1 MIMKSG
7 KANRRRMLA
16 GMLALSVLCTS
27 GVIRTG
33 ASVSAAVTVAGDVNL
48 DGTVD
53 AKDVTAL
60 QQYLIR
66 KATLTVTAA
75 ENGDLNGDGV
85 LNSVDLA
92 LLKGQVLAS
101 TPQAEATYIHL
112 KDTSIEVEGDHATLS
127 NSNKTVTIDA
137 SGTYYIDGTLTDGQ
151 IVVNVPDIVAD
162 AETVKLFLNG
172 VNITGVSA
180 APILIENAE
189 NTSLN
194 LVAGTT
200 NYVYDGATYAEN
212 TAAIYA
218 KDDMTIK
225 GEGALVVTAST
236 QYGIHCNND
245 LKITGGDITV
255 ITENTTTKMDG
266 IRAKQSVR
274 IKDGTVKVNATGDG
288 IKSTKADVNISGGNV
303 SVKAGNDAIQA
314 ETTID
319 ISAGTLLACG
329 DRGLTSITAT
339 NITGGSV
346 CATATD
352 SQAALVRAS
361 QGCMLL
367 TYAAEWTKGNEIA
380 VKSGATTVYAAT
392 PNKKFDYVLMSS
404 PDLTTSAAYS
414 LYTGGQQ
421 MKHSADAAGVFQ
433 MSADASFTGVEAL
446 NGSGTVTTEA
456 GVQLNGSSL
465 TVSGEGVELTSSTI
479 ATITQPGIYNVTGSM
494 TGGQIVVNVDK
505 TTYADAIVELVLDGI
520 ELTNTAD
527 SPIYVA
533 SVGDECRITA
543 KNGTTSTISD
553 GTNYTNADSD
563 SGAIYSKDDL
573 KIKGKGTLIVN
584 GNYQDGIVSKDD
596 LKIWN
601 GSVTVNAVDDCL
613 RGKDSVRIGDPED
626 TDYSALNLKLTST
639 SGDGIKSSGTDTGKG
654 YVTITGGTVDITSK
668 GGDGIQAEQTFTMN
682 GGNVTINTYQGHG
695 YTGSGSSGGGGGWGG
710 GMQDGNN
717 NKVDLSV
724 KGIKAVGLYDTDG
737 TTYLSGG
744 DLIINGGTLN
754 IDSTDDSLHCGG
766 NMSINGGNITL
777 ASADDGMHSDHNLT
791 IGESA
796 TGGYDAPWINITYS
810 YEGVEGLTI
819 VQNCGTVMVTSKDDA
834 YNAAGG
840 ADSSGMGGG
849 WGGGWGGGSVSG
861 NNYSMTFN
869 GGYTFVNAAGDGLDS
884 NGEMIFNG
892 GYVFVSQT
900 GGGNGPLD
908 CGDGYSI
915 TYNGGT
921 VIAAGSS
928 SMFEYPSNKAF
939 LSTTSVSAGST
950 ITFTNASGTV
960 IATFTL
966 PNASQEMV
974 LCSTESNVSCYTGG
988 TLSGVTYFGS
998 QDGINRCG
1006 YGGTIS
1012 GGTSVSESGG
1022 GGNRPWG

>member
-1 MIMKSG
+1 
-7 KANRRRMLA
+7 
-16 GMLALSVLCTS
+16 
-27 GVIRTG
+27 
-33 ASVSAAVTVAGDVNL
+33 
-48 DGTVD
+48 
-53 AKDVTAL
+53 
-60 QQYLIR
+60 
-66 KATLTVTAA
+66 
-75 ENGDLNGDGV
+75 
-85 LNSVDLA
+85 
-92 LLKGQVLAS
+92 
-101 TPQAEATYIHL
+101 
-112 KDTSIEVEGDHATLS
+112 
-127 NSNKTVTIDA
+127 
-137 SGTYYIDGTLTDGQ
+137 
-151 IVVNVPDIVAD
+151 
-162 AETVKLFLNG
+162 
-172 VNITGVSA
+172 
-180 APILIENAE
+180 
-189 NTSLN
+189 
-194 LVAGTT
+194 
-200 NYVYDGATYAEN
+200 
-212 TAAIYA
+212 
-218 KDDMTIK
+218 
-225 GEGALVVTAST
+225 
-236 QYGIHCNND
+236 
-245 LKITGGDITV
+245 
-255 ITENTTTKMDG
+255 
-266 IRAKQSVR
+266 
-274 IKDGTVKVNATGDG
+274 
-288 IKSTKADVNISGGNV
+288 
-303 SVKAGNDAIQA
+303 
-314 ETTID
+314 
-319 ISAGTLLACG
+319 
-329 DRGLTSITAT
+329 
-339 NITGGSV
+339 
-346 CATATD
+346 
-352 SQAALVRAS
+352 
-361 QGCMLL
+361 MLL
-367 TYAAEWTKGNEIA
+367 TYGAEWTKGNEIA

-392 PNKKFDYVLMSS
+392 PNKKFDYVLLSS

-421 MKHSADAAGVFQ
+421 MKHSADATGVFQ
-433 MSADASFTGVEAL
+433 MSTDASFTGVEAL

-613 RGKDSVRIGDPED
+613 WGKDSVRIGDPED
-626 TDYSALNLKLTST
+626 TDYSALDLKLTST

-668 GGDGIQAEQTFTMN
+668 SGDGIQAEQTFTMN
-682 GGNVTINTYQGHG
+682 GGDVTINTHQGHG
-695 YTGSGSSGGGGGWGG
+695 YTGSGSSGGGWGG
-710 GMQDGNN
+710 GMQEGNN

-791 IGESA
+791 IGEST
-796 TGGYDAPWINITYS
+796 TGGYDAPWINVTYS

-849 WGGGWGGGSVSG
+849 WGGGWGGGSVVGGS
-861 NNYSMTFN
+861 YSMTFN

-998 QDGINRCG
+998 QDGTNRCG

-1022 GGNRPWG
+1022 GNRPWG

>member
-33 ASVSAAVTVAGDVNL
+33 ASVSAAATVAGDVNL

-66 KATLTVTAA
+66 KATLTATAA

-92 LLKGQVLAS
+92 LLKGQRLAS
-101 TPQAEATYIHL
+101 TPQAEPTYIHL
-112 KDTSIEVEGDHATLS
+112 KDTFIEVEGDHATLS

-137 SGTYYIDGTLTDGQ
+137 SGSYYIDGTLTDGQ

-180 APILIENAE
+180 APILVENAE

-200 NYVYDGATYAEN
+200 NYVYDGTTYTEN
-212 TAAIYA
+212 TAAIYT

-319 ISAGTLLACG
+319 ISAGTVLACG

-352 SQAALVRAS
+352 SQAALVSAS

-392 PNKKFDYVLMSS
+392 PNKKFDYVLLSS

-421 MKHSADAAGVFQ
+421 MKHSADATGVFQ

-533 SVGDECRITA
+533 SVGGECRITA

-553 GTNYTNADSD
+553 GTN
-563 SGAIYSKDDL
+563 
-573 KIKGKGTLIVN
+573 
-584 GNYQDGIVSKDD
+584 
-596 LKIWN
+596 
-601 GSVTVNAVDDCL
+601 
-613 RGKDSVRIGDPED
+613 
-626 TDYSALNLKLTST
+626 
-639 SGDGIKSSGTDTGKG
+639 
-654 YVTITGGTVDITSK
+654 
-668 GGDGIQAEQTFTMN
+668 
-682 GGNVTINTYQGHG
+682 
-695 YTGSGSSGGGGGWGG
+695 
-710 GMQDGNN
+710 
-717 NKVDLSV
+717 
-724 KGIKAVGLYDTDG
+724 
-737 TTYLSGG
+737 
-744 DLIINGGTLN
+744 
-754 IDSTDDSLHCGG
+754 
-766 NMSINGGNITL
+766 
-777 ASADDGMHSDHNLT
+777 
-791 IGESA
+791 
-796 TGGYDAPWINITYS
+796 
-810 YEGVEGLTI
+810 
-819 VQNCGTVMVTSKDDA
+819 
-834 YNAAGG
+834 
-840 ADSSGMGGG
+840 
-849 WGGGWGGGSVSG
+849 
-861 NNYSMTFN
+861 
-869 GGYTFVNAAGDGLDS
+869 
-884 NGEMIFNG
+884 
-892 GYVFVSQT
+892 
-900 GGGNGPLD
+900 
-908 CGDGYSI
+908 
-915 TYNGGT
+915 
-921 VIAAGSS
+921 
-928 SMFEYPSNKAF
+928 
-939 LSTTSVSAGST
+939 
-950 ITFTNASGTV
+950 
-960 IATFTL
+960 
-966 PNASQEMV
+966 
-974 LCSTESNVSCYTGG
+974 
-988 TLSGVTYFGS
+988 
-998 QDGINRCG
+998 
-1006 YGGTIS
+1006 
-1012 GGTSVSESGG
+1012 
-1022 GGNRPWG
+1022 

>member
-1 MIMKSG
+1 MKSG

-33 ASVSAAVTVAGDVNL
+33 ASVSAAATVAGDVNL

-66 KATLTVTAA
+66 KATLTATAA

-200 NYVYDGATYAEN
+200 NYVYDGTTYTEN
-212 TAAIYA
+212 TAAIYT

-367 TYAAEWTKGNEIA
+367 TYGAEWTKGNEIA

-392 PNKKFDYVLMSS
+392 PNKKFDYVLLSS

-421 MKHSADAAGVFQ
+421 MKHSADATGVFQ

-505 TTYADAIVELVLDGI
+505 TTYADAIVEMVLDGI

-533 SVGDECRITA
+533 SVGGECRITA

-613 RGKDSVRIGDPED
+613 WGKDSVRIGDPED
-626 TDYSALNLKLTST
+626 TDYSALDLKLTST

-668 GGDGIQAEQTFTMN
+668 SGDGIQAEQTFTMN

-695 YTGSGSSGGGGGWGG
+695 YTGSGSSGGGWGGGWGG
-710 GMQDGNN
+710 GMQEGNN

-791 IGESA
+791 IGEST
-796 TGGYDAPWINITYS
+796 TGGYDAPWINVTYS

-861 NNYSMTFN
+861 GSYSMTFN

-884 NGEMIFNG
+884 NGELIFNG

-950 ITFTNASGTV
+950 ITFTNASGMV
-960 IATFTL
+960 IATFVL

>member
-1 MIMKSG
+1 MKSG

-33 ASVSAAVTVAGDVNL
+33 ASVSAAATVAGDVNL

-66 KATLTVTAA
+66 KATLTATAA

-92 LLKGQVLAS
+92 LLKGQRLAS
-101 TPQAEATYIHL
+101 TPQAEPTYIHL
-112 KDTSIEVEGDHATLS
+112 KDTFIEVEGDHATLS

-137 SGTYYIDGTLTDGQ
+137 SGSYYIDGTLTDGQ

-180 APILIENAE
+180 APILVENAE

-200 NYVYDGATYAEN
+200 NYVYDGTTYTEN
-212 TAAIYA
+212 TAAIYT

-319 ISAGTLLACG
+319 ISAGTVLACG

-352 SQAALVRAS
+352 SQAALVSAS

-392 PNKKFDYVLMSS
+392 PNKKFDYVLLSS

-421 MKHSADAAGVFQ
+421 MKHSADATGVFQ

-533 SVGDECRITA
+533 SVGGECRITA

-613 RGKDSVRIGDPED
+613 WGKDSVRIGDPED
-626 TDYSALNLKLTST
+626 TDYSALDLKLTST

-668 GGDGIQAEQTFTMN
+668 SGDGIQAEQTFTMN

-695 YTGSGSSGGGGGWGG
+695 YTGSGSYGGGWGG
-710 GMQDGNN
+710 GMQEGNN

-791 IGESA
+791 IGEST
-796 TGGYDAPWINITYS
+796 TGGYDAPWINVTYS

-849 WGGGWGGGSVSG
+849 WGGGSVGGGS
-861 NNYSMTFN
+861 YSMTFN

-884 NGEMIFNG
+884 NGELIFNG

-960 IATFTL
+960 IATFVL

-998 QDGINRCG
+998 QDGTNRCG

-1022 GGNRPWG
+1022 GNRPWG

>member
-1 MIMKSG
+1 
-7 KANRRRMLA
+7 
-16 GMLALSVLCTS
+16 MLALSVLCTS

-33 ASVSAAVTVAGDVNL
+33 ASVSAAATVAGDVNL

-66 KATLTVTAA
+66 KATLTATAA

-200 NYVYDGATYAEN
+200 NYVYDGTTYTEN
-212 TAAIYA
+212 TAAIYT

-367 TYAAEWTKGNEIA
+367 TYGAEWTKGNEIA

-392 PNKKFDYVLMSS
+392 PNKKFDYVLLSS

-421 MKHSADAAGVFQ
+421 MKHSADATGVFQ

-505 TTYADAIVELVLDGI
+505 TTYADAIVEMVLDGI

-533 SVGDECRITA
+533 SVGGECRITA

-613 RGKDSVRIGDPED
+613 WGKDSVRIGDPED
-626 TDYSALNLKLTST
+626 TDYSALDLKLTST

-668 GGDGIQAEQTFTMN
+668 SGDGIQAEQTFTMN

-695 YTGSGSSGGGGGWGG
+695 YTGSGSSGGGWGGGWGG
-710 GMQDGNN
+710 GMQEGNN

-791 IGESA
+791 IGEST
-796 TGGYDAPWINITYS
+796 TGGYDAPWINVTYS

-861 NNYSMTFN
+861 GSYSMTFN

-884 NGEMIFNG
+884 NGELIFNG

-950 ITFTNASGTV
+950 ITFTNASGMV
-960 IATFTL
+960 IATFVL

>member
-1 MIMKSG
+1 
-7 KANRRRMLA
+7 MLA
-16 GMLALSVLCTS
+16 GMLALSVLCT
-27 GVIRTG
+27 GTLAGTG
-33 ASVSAAVTVAGDVNL
+33 ASVSAAVTLAGDVNL

-66 KATLTVTAA
+66 KATLSAQAA
-75 ENGDLNGDGV
+75 ENADLNGDGI
-85 LNSVDLA
+85 LNSMDLA
-92 LLKGQVLAS
+92 ALKRQVLAD

-112 KDTSIEVEGDHATLS
+112 KDTSIEVEGSHATLS

-151 IVVNVPDIVAD
+151 IVVNVPDIAAD

-200 NYVYDGATYAEN
+200 NYVYDGASYTEN

-245 LKITGGDITV
+245 LKITGGDVTV
-255 ITENTTTKMDG
+255 ITENAVTKMDG

-274 IKDGTVKVNATGDG
+274 IKGGTVKVNATGDG
-288 IKSTKADVNISGGNV
+288 IKSTKADVNISGGSV
-303 SVKAGNDAIQA
+303 RVKAGNDAIQA

-319 ISAGTLLACG
+319 ISAGTVLACG

-352 SQAALVRAS
+352 SQAALVTAA

-367 TYAAEWTKGNEIA
+367 TYGAEWTKGNEIA
-380 VKSGATTVYAAT
+380 VKSGAATVYAAS
-392 PNKKFDYVLMSS
+392 PIKKFDYVLLSS
-404 PDLTTSAAYS
+404 PDMTDSAAYS

-421 MKHSADAAGVFQ
+421 MKHSGDASGVFQ
-433 MSADASFTGVEAL
+433 MSAAASFLGVEPID
-446 NGSGTVTTEA
+446 GSGTVTTQA
-456 GVQLNGSSL
+456 GIQLNGSSL
-465 TVSGEGVELTSSTI
+465 TVSGTGVELTSDTI
-479 ATITQPGIYNVTGSM
+479 ATITQPGTYNVTGSM

-505 TTYADAIVELVLDGI
+505 TAYADAIVELVLDGV

-533 SVGDECRITA
+533 SVGGECRISA

-601 GSVTVNAVDDCL
+601 GSVTVNAVDDCM
-613 RGKDSVRIGDPED
+613 RGKDSVRIGDPDD
-626 TDYSALNLKLTST
+626 TDYSALDLTLISA
-639 SGDGIKSSGTDTGKG
+639 SGDGIKSTGTDTGKG
-654 YVTITGGTVDITSK
+654 YVTITGGKVDITAK
-668 GGDGIQAEQTFTMN
+668 AGDGIQAEQTFTMN
-682 GGNVTINTYQGHG
+682 GGEVTINTYQGHG

-710 GMQDGNN
+710 MMDGNN

-744 DLIINGGTLN
+744 DLTINGGTLN

-766 NMSINGGNITL
+766 NMTINGGNLTL
-777 ASADDGMHSDHNLT
+777 ASADDGMHSDHSLT
-791 IGESA
+791 IGESTA
-796 TGGYDAPWINITYS
+796 GGYDAPYINITYS
-810 YEGVEGLTI
+810 YEGVEGLNI
-819 VQNCGTVMVTSKDDA
+819 VQNCGTVMVTSRDDA

-840 ADSSGMGGG
+840 ADSSGMGGS

-861 NNYSMTFN
+861 NSYSMTFN
-869 GGYTFVNAAGDGLDS
+869 GGYAYVNASGDGLDS

-928 SMFEYPSNKAF
+928 DMFEYPSNKAF

-950 ITFTNASGTV
+950 ITFTNAAGTV
-960 IATFTL
+960 LATFTL

-998 QDGINRCG
+998 QDGTERCG
-1006 YGGTIS
+1006 YGGSIS
-1012 GGTSVSESGG
+1012 GGTAVSQSSG

>member
-33 ASVSAAVTVAGDVNL
+33 ASVSAAATVAGDVNL

-66 KATLTVTAA
+66 KATLTATAA

-92 LLKGQVLAS
+92 LLKGQRLAS
-101 TPQAEATYIHL
+101 TPQAEPTYIHL
-112 KDTSIEVEGDHATLS
+112 KDTFIEVEGDHATLS

-137 SGTYYIDGTLTDGQ
+137 SGSYYIDGTLTDGQ

-180 APILIENAE
+180 APILVENAE

-200 NYVYDGATYAEN
+200 NYVYDGTTYTEN
-212 TAAIYA
+212 TAAIYT

-319 ISAGTLLACG
+319 ISAGTVLACG

-352 SQAALVRAS
+352 SQAALVSAS

-392 PNKKFDYVLMSS
+392 PNKKFDYVLLSS

-421 MKHSADAAGVFQ
+421 MKHSADATGVFQ

-533 SVGDECRITA
+533 SVGGECRITA

-613 RGKDSVRIGDPED
+613 WGKDSVRIGDPED
-626 TDYSALNLKLTST
+626 TDYSALDLKLTST

-668 GGDGIQAEQTFTMN
+668 SGDGIQAEQTFTMN

-695 YTGSGSSGGGGGWGG
+695 YTGSGSSGGGWGG
-710 GMQDGNN
+710 GMQEGNN

-791 IGESA
+791 IGEST
-796 TGGYDAPWINITYS
+796 TGGYDAPWINVTYS

-849 WGGGWGGGSVSG
+849 SVGGGS
-861 NNYSMTFN
+861 YSMTFN

-884 NGEMIFNG
+884 NGELIFNG

-960 IATFTL
+960 IATFVL

-998 QDGINRCG
+998 QDGTNRCG

-1022 GGNRPWG
+1022 GNRPWG